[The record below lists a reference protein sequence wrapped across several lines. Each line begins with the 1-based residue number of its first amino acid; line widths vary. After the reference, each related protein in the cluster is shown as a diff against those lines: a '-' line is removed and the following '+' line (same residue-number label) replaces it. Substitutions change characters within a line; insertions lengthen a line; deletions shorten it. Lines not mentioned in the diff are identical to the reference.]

1 MAVGKSCVIR
11 SIPGMSGV
19 FIPVWSVVLRWDGRY
34 CVVLV
39 SECGGEC
46 VAVWS
51 ALDAN
56 ITVDKV
62 VVRGL

>member
-19 FIPVWSVVLRWDGRY
+19 FIPVWSVVLQWDGRY

-39 SECGGEC
+39 SECVGEC
-46 VAVWS
+46 VAAWR

>member
-1 MAVGKSCVIR
+1 M
-11 SIPGMSGV
+11 
-19 FIPVWSVVLRWDGRY
+19 VLKWDGRY